1 MNKMRNISDWE
12 LQRWENATK
21 YGKKTV
27 VKLFESCKTPV
38 IKTNIDF
45 FEAMRLTKDFSLRCS
60 EESEHNIT
68 FETFEY
74 DKYIPEED
82 TQDFLDELKKESRKI
97 IHDLE
102 LRSMYYKL
110 DKRVSELEYLKD
122 NDEVKIVIDGH
133 EVAKATAEFIER
145 GIVINRLRGDKEE

>member
-12 LQRWENATK
+12 LQSWESATK
-21 YGKKTV
+21 YRKKTV
-27 VKLFESCKTPV
+27 VKLFESCKSPI

-45 FEAMRLTKDFSLRCS
+45 FEAMRLTKNFTLMGVL
-60 EESEHNIT
+60 ESEHKIT
-68 FETFEY
+68 FEY
-74 DKYIPEED
+74 GKKDD
-82 TQDFLDELKKESRKI
+82 TQDYLDELKKESIKI
-97 IHDLE
+97 IRDLE

-133 EVAKATAEFIER
+133 ELTKASVEFTDR
-145 GIVINRLRGDKEE
+145 GSILKCMRGDI

>member
-12 LQRWENATK
+12 LQSWESATK

-27 VKLFESCKTPV
+27 VKLFESCKSPV

-45 FEAMRLTKDFSLRCS
+45 FEAMRLTKNFTLMGVV
-60 EESEHNIT
+60 ESKHKIT
-68 FETFEY
+68 FEY
-74 DKYIPEED
+74 GKKDD
-82 TQDFLDELKKESRKI
+82 TQDYLDELKKESRKI
-97 IHDLE
+97 IRDLE

-133 EVAKATAEFIER
+133 EVAKATAEFTDR
-145 GIVINRLRGDKEE
+145 GIAF

>member
-1 MNKMRNISDWE
+1 MRDISDWE
-12 LQRWENATK
+12 LQSWESATK
-21 YGKKTV
+21 NSKKVV
-27 VKLFESCKTPV
+27 VKLFEPLKDPI

-45 FEAMRLTKDFSLRCS
+45 FEAMRLTKEFSLMGVM
-60 EESEHNIT
+60 ESEHKIT
-68 FETFEY
+68 FEY
-74 DKYIPEED
+74 GKKDD

-122 NDEVKIVIDGH
+122 NDEVKIVIDGKELMNCFVKYDENGIIIH
-133 EVAKATAEFIER
+133 YGGR
-145 GIVINRLRGDKEE
+145 G

>member
-12 LQRWENATK
+12 LQSWESATK

-27 VKLFESCKTPV
+27 VKLFESCKSPV

-45 FEAMRLTKDFSLRCS
+45 FEAMRLTKNFTLMGVV
-60 EESEHNIT
+60 ESEHKIT
-68 FETFEY
+68 FEY
-74 DKYIPEED
+74 GKKDD
-82 TQDFLDELKKESRKI
+82 TQDYLDELKKESRKI
-97 IHDLE
+97 IRDLE

-133 EVAKATAEFIER
+133 ELAKASVEFTER
-145 GIVINRLRGDKEE
+145 GIALKRMRGDI